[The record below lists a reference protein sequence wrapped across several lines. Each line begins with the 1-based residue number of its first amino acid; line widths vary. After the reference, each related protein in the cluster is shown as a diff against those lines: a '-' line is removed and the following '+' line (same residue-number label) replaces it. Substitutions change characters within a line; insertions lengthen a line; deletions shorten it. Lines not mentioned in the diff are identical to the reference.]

1 MGWLVGIRWV
11 MMRAR
16 SSLGRRR
23 KGHGGEGVIA
33 VGGVRGLRYWMVV
46 EVGGRDGAAG
56 DS

>member
-46 EVGGRDGAAG
+46 EVGGRDGAEG